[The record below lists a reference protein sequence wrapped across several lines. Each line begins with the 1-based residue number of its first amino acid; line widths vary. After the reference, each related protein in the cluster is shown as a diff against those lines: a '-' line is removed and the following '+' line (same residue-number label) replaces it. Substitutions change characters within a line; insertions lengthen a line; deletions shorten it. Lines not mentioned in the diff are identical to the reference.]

1 MLGLDFEN
9 SQWVRV
15 YVDDGPDFAALD
27 WQARA
32 VAEMLWRKVNRFTGR
47 LPYGKLG
54 PAAAIA
60 AKIGVPRPVVEET
73 LPDLMAV
80 GGLALDE
87 ASREVFFPDFTKAMD
102 AHMSDAARAK
112 RYRDKTRVT
121 PRDATVTP
129 REPSR
134 DDRHAPSRPVT
145 PRDLDE
151 KRGEEKQKPNCVPA
165 HVREG
170 ASAYVPAREAPLCP
184 EAKAILEALH
194 EHPSLAEAT
203 PELANQLWGQTMGK
217 GVKPEWVLDA
227 LHKVGRRADAAR
239 AEGQPWVWSFTRDRL
254 VDAAA
259 WAKAPTPAA
268 GGFGR
273 APSPIPRPGPQVPD
287 KPFRAPRPPPQTAPT
302 EIAPLRANGE
312 PSR

>member
-60 AKIGVPRPVVEET
+60 AKIGVPRPVVEAA

-87 ASREVFFPDFTKAMD
+87 ASREVFFPDFAKAMD

-134 DDRHAPSRPVT
+134 DDRHAPSLAVT
-145 PRDLDE
+145 PRDLEE
-151 KRGEEKQKPNCVPA
+151 KRSDQK
-165 HVREG
+165 RENTHTHSADAG
-170 ASAYVPAREAPLCP
+170 AYVPAREAPPSDPLAA
-184 EAKAILEALH
+184 ELLAELRRHEALAAVATALIAKR
-194 EHPSLAEAT
+194 LAGRAHSGGKRPEDLKRAIGDVAREAG
-203 PELANQLWGQTMGK
+203 L
-217 GVKPEWVLDA
+217 
-227 LHKVGRRADAAR
+227 RADLHNPLGDEALASMLGR
-239 AEGQPWVWSFTRDRL
+239 YCDNASPPRVNG
-254 VDAAA
+254 
-259 WAKAPTPAA
+259 A
-268 GGFGR
+268 GRG
-273 APSPIPRPGPQVPD
+273 PSPIPRPGPQVPD